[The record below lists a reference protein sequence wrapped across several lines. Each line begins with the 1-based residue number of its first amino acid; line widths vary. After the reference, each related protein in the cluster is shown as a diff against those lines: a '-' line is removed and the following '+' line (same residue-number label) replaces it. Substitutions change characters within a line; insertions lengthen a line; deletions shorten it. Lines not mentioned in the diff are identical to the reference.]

1 MAMNPGIQTTG
12 RDRRMYIWFAV
23 FMPIIVL
30 VGFARSYYLKG
41 FFGFPALPSLLVQLH
56 GIVMTSWVV
65 LFVTQ
70 VTLVATGR
78 TRTHQ
83 RLGVSGAVLAI
94 LIVIVGVLTGIA
106 GAARGST
113 PGPPA
118 LQFLAVPVF
127 DMLVFAILV
136 GTALYVRRRRLDIHK
151 RLMLLAAVNLLT
163 PAIARIP
170 LHFIQTGGP
179 LVFFGLT
186 DLCLLACVAYDSVK
200 NRRLHPAFLWGALL
214 IIVSQPLRLMLS
226 GTDAWMRFATMLVGL
241 VK

>member
-12 RDRRMYIWFAV
+12 KDRRVYIWFAAL
-23 FMPIIVL
+23 MPIIVL
-30 VGFARSYYLKG
+30 AGFARSYYLKG
-41 FFGFPALPSLLVQLH
+41 FFGFPALPSLLVHVH

-70 VTLVATGR
+70 VTLVAAGR

-83 RLGVSGAVLAI
+83 RLGVFGAILAV
-94 LIVIVGVLTGIA
+94 LIVIVGVLTAIA

-118 LQFLAVPVF
+118 LQFLAVPLF
-127 DMLVFAILV
+127 DMLNFTILV

-151 RLMLLAAVNLLT
+151 RLMLIAAVNLLA

-170 LHFIQTGGP
+170 LHFIETGGP
-179 LVFFGLT
+179 LAFFGLT
-186 DLCLLACVAYDSVK
+186 DVCLLACVGFDTIK
-200 NRRLHPAFLWGALL
+200 NRRLHPAFLWGTLFVIA
-214 IIVSQPLRLMLS
+214 SQPLRLMLS
-226 GTDAWMRFATMLVGL
+226 GTDIWLRFATMLVG
-241 VK
+241 KWK

>member
-30 VGFARSYYLKG
+30 AGFARSYYLKG
-41 FFGFPALPSLLVQLH
+41 FFGFPALPSVLVQLH

-200 NRRLHPAFLWGALL
+200 NRRLHPAFLWGTLL

>member
-1 MAMNPGIQTTG
+1 MAMNPTLQATG

-30 VGFARSYYLKG
+30 AGFARSYYLKG

-70 VTLVATGR
+70 VTLVANGR

-83 RLGVSGAVLAI
+83 RLGVSGAVLAA
-94 LIVIVGVLTGIA
+94 LIVIVGLLTAIA

-200 NRRLHPAFLWGALL
+200 NRRLHPAFLWGTLL

>member
-1 MAMNPGIQTTG
+1 
-12 RDRRMYIWFAV
+12 MYIWFAV

-30 VGFARSYYLKG
+30 AGFARSYYLKG
-41 FFGFPALPSLLVQLH
+41 FFGFPALPSLLVHLH

-70 VTLVATGR
+70 VTLVASGR

-83 RLGVSGAVLAI
+83 RLGVLGAVLAA
-94 LIVIVGVLTGIA
+94 LVIVVGVLTAIA

-151 RLMLLAAVNLLT
+151 RLMLLAAVNLLA

-170 LHFIQTGGP
+170 LHFIQAGGP

-186 DLCLLACVAYDSVK
+186 DLCLLACAAYDSVK
-200 NRRLHPAFLWGALL
+200 NRRLHPAFLWGTLL
-214 IIVSQPLRLMLS
+214 IIASQPLRLMLS
-226 GTDAWMRFATMLVGL
+226 RTDIWLRFSTMLVGL
-241 VK
+241 MK